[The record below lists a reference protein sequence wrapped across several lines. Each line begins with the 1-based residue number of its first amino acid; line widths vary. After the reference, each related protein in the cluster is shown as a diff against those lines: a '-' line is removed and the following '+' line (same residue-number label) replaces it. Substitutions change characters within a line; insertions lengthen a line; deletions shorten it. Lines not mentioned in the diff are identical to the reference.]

1 MTLGLI
7 HLPLLGYFGAIGG
20 LLSLVSPHLFRRKQT
35 TGSLVFLSLAALS
48 LFATWTYMGL
58 YFQHSFREAALE
70 RGIPPSLFSTKQW
83 LEDVSLFNEAWG
95 YVCET
100 PERYWWSEQLMYWT
114 TGPLAMLMSI
124 EGRRRNVKYL
134 WVYML
139 IGQIVAISFA
149 QSLFFA
155 AIALS
160 PAVLP
165 RAPIANKPL
174 GPPPGQ
180 TWTLVASVMLGA
192 VGTTLVPARVSTEQ
206 FLPLLLGIHLFAVL
220 PLVDYIPQKLIRLP
234 PSRLYF
240 NYAFISL
247 RLRWDTIS
255 QVIDVSKFTSNY
267 KQIPSLLSTFFQKEW
282 TVLNEHPAQSSIS
295 WDVIFTSISAIA
307 FMFHDNAT
315 QPESDLKVPYEL
327 VCLLTVATPLVGVQ
341 SSVGM
346 YLAIREGKR
355 ESREQKEKRE
365 LEDEKE
371 KKKE

>member
-1 MTLGLI
+1 MALGLI
-7 HLPLLGYFGAIGG
+7 HLPLIGYFGAIGG
-20 LLSLVSPHLFRRKQT
+20 LLSLVSPQLFRRKQT
-35 TGSLVFLSLAALS
+35 TGSLVFLLLSALS
-48 LFATWTYMGL
+48 LLATWTYMGL

-95 YVCET
+95 YVCQT

-124 EGRRRNVKYL
+124 EGEFFDFRKPFWFKANEVPMHRLLSGQRRNVQYL

-155 AIALS
+155 ALALS

-165 RAPIANKPL
+165 RAPVANKPL

-267 KQIPSLLSTFFQKEW
+267 K
-282 TVLNEHPAQSSIS
+282 
-295 WDVIFTSISAIA
+295 
-307 FMFHDNAT
+307 
-315 QPESDLKVPYEL
+315 
-327 VCLLTVATPLVGVQ
+327 
-341 SSVGM
+341 
-346 YLAIREGKR
+346 
-355 ESREQKEKRE
+355 
-365 LEDEKE
+365 
-371 KKKE
+371 